1 MNKFMFQKYYEIIL
15 IDIKQISNKDRDG
28 NDLYDGEEVVRYSD
42 TIIPLV
48 GDVIHCDC
56 ESYIVQE
63 RHHSAECSKKVLLV
77 EKIEENDQN
86 LVVDDKLT
94 IHD

>member
-1 MNKFMFQKYYEIIL
+1 MFQKYYEIIL
-15 IDIKQISNKDRDG
+15 IDIKQISNKDKNG
-28 NDLYDGEEVVRYSD
+28 NDLYDGEEVVKYSD

-56 ESYIVQE
+56 ESYVVQE
-63 RHHSAECSKKVLLV
+63 RHHSAECNNKKVLLV
-77 EKIEENDQN
+77 EKIEENNQN